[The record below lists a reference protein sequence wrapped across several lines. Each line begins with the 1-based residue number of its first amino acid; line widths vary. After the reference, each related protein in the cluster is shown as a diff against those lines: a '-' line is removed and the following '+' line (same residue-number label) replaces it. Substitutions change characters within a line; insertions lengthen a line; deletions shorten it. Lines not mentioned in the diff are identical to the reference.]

1 MRIQVSCTSYL
12 QSCPSPL
19 PSSASCRKTATAG
32 SPRAENQAIYR
43 LGDEDQSVLYWTS
56 YLPSCPSPLP
66 RSASCRKT
74 AVSKEPEDKTT
85 NHQAMNIKTRSS
97 STKAAAVQN
106 NCCPTATIVWS
117 VLVCYKVLQDV
128 TYSYSTCQVIPLHLQ
143 EAQVA
148 KRHLQLQPDDKTTT
162 SQIRCHSNYFLICP
176 TMCCQLLDLQETQ
189 VAETH
194 LTTRLL
200 LAQSGDVVKTTPRK
214 QPDQPTRYHPGH
226 SVI

>member
-74 AVSKEPEDKTT
+74 AAARSLRAREPIIRRWTT
-85 NHQAMNIKTRSS
+85 KQDQAR
-97 STKAAAVQN
+97 QN

-148 KRHLQLQPDDKTTT
+148 KRHLQLQLDNKTTT
-162 SQIRCHSNYFLICP
+162 TSPIRCHSNYFLICP
-176 TMCCQLLDLQETQ
+176 TMCCHLLLDLQETQ

-194 LTTRLL
+194 LTPRLL
-200 LAQSGDVVKTTPRK
+200 LAQSGDLIKTTPRK
-214 QPDQPTRYHPGH
+214 QPDQPTSYHPGH